1 MDSSQMRALA
11 KKTFF
16 SFLCFTLAMTFTGYK
31 GIETANAAVSP
42 LITSYKPQAVSADV
56 NASYTDANGNTV
68 SATIHH
74 PGIAMS
80 LADLD
85 NMRDHVR
92 AGDEPWDT
100 AFEAFA
106 ADPQSRPN
114 PRILY
119 EAGNDLF
126 VNIRGPWAFTDEN
139 GKYWANPSDYVG
151 TRANTD
157 ALIAFKQAV
166 MWYITGDE
174 TYRSSAMSIIRAYSG
189 IQSVAPHTSFRF
201 ATMTYLLAA
210 AAEIMRYSDTPT
222 ESLKWT
228 ETDTQNF
235 TNMMEL
241 CSVTYNAHSFF
252 MNQHQFTVMGTMA
265 RAIFTNDLEL
275 YAEAVEATMVNAAG
289 DDGGRNGSIKHE
301 MRWMTKNEMTGEP
314 LDPSDYH
321 VQLMEMGRDVGH
333 SYANIAG
340 LSTLAQ
346 TIYAQGTKVDPVNGT
361 MSKAANAVN
370 PFNFLDD
377 RLLAGTTYAL
387 KYHLGY
393 DVPWTPAVANQ
404 SYSGQIF
411 DQINPDLRGRID
423 GFNSVLYNYYKY
435 IEGQDMT
442 QEKFKYLAYAY
453 ETRMPEVAG
462 KDYPLATLLYTPDAA
477 KADGLSNRIILG
489 NITGLTATRAGTDTI
504 NLRWTAVPDALGYNI
519 YRSTEEN
526 GTYTQI
532 NSAPITTTT
541 YSDTSLTPN
550 TIYYYKVCV
559 SGGST
564 FAVVSATT
572 GGTGV
577 PAFDVSHYE
586 LKVNHKHQSVLRV
599 IHPDRSSQ
607 VLTSQASFA
616 SSDPAVAT
624 VNSAGLVT
632 GISAGTATIT
642 ATYNGQS
649 YHATVKV
656 IADAALKAWY
666 KFNETSGT
674 SAADASGNGNT
685 GNVNGGAAW
694 TTGQTGNAV
703 VLDGTNDYIA
713 LPAGVVSDADTI
725 TIAAWVNLDT
735 VSNWT
740 RIFDFGSGTSTYM
753 YLSPKNGA
761 NGKIRFAIKNNNSS
775 EQIIEG
781 QSALPTGGWHHVAVT
796 LNGSIGTLYVD
807 GSEAGSNTSMTM
819 KPSDLGETTQNW
831 IGRSQYAD
839 PYLDGRVDDFR
850 IYTRAISSSEVTSV
864 MNGQTLETVTAAP
877 TGVTAMT
884 ADHRSIN
891 VSWPAVTGATGYH
904 VYAAD
909 SLAENAVYTKINSNV
924 ITGTSY
930 ASLGLKPITAYH
942 YKVTAV
948 NAIGESDTSAIA
960 SATTAGMPVA
970 GLISRYKLDETS
982 GTSAADASGNGNH
995 GTLNGGTAW
1004 ATGKIGGAADLAG
1017 PNGYI
1022 ALPGG
1027 IVSETDTITIAA
1039 WVNLDTASN
1048 WTRIFDF
1055 GSGSS
1060 TSMFL
1065 TPKNGANGKIRF
1077 AIKNNNSSEQIIEG
1091 QSALPTGGWHHVAVT
1106 LNGSTGTLYVD
1117 GALVGSNTS
1126 MTIKPSDLGATT
1138 QNWIGRSQYPDP
1150 YLDGRV
1156 DDFRIYDQ
1164 ALPADEIAA
1173 LAAPGMIA
1181 WYKFDQPG
1189 GVTVADASGD
1199 FNLGTMNGGA
1209 DWTTGKAGNAVE
1221 LNGTNGY
1228 VALPSGIVS
1237 GSDKITIAA
1246 WVNLDSVKN
1255 WSRIF
1260 DFGSGTS
1267 ANMFLT
1273 PKNGANGKI
1282 RFAIKKN
1289 GSSEQIIDGQSAL
1302 LAGGWHHVAVTLNGS
1317 TGTLYVD
1324 GVQVGQ
1330 NNAMTIKPSDL
1341 GATTQ
1346 NWIGRSQYTSDPY
1359 LDGKVDDFRV
1369 YNHALSAGEIAALAG
1384 L

>member
-1 MDSSQMRALA
+1 MDLSQIKTVTKKVFSSI
-11 KKTFF
+11 
-16 SFLCFTLAMTFTGYK
+16 LCFTLAMTFTGFG

-42 LITSYKPQAVSADV
+42 LITSYKPQALNADV

-92 AGDEPWDT
+92 AGDEPWNT

-119 EAGNDLF
+119 EVGNDLF

-157 ALIAFKQAV
+157 ALVAFKQAV

-174 TYRSSAMSIIRAYSG
+174 TYRSSAMYIIRAYSG

-210 AAEIMRYSDTPT
+210 AAEILRYSDTPT

-241 CSVTYNAHSFF
+241 CSVTYNPHSFF

-275 YAEAVEATMVNAAG
+275 YAEAVEASTVNALG

-346 TIYAQGTKVDPVNGT
+346 TIYAQGTKVDPVDGT
-361 MSKAANAVN
+361 MSTAANAVN
-370 PFNFLDD
+370 PFNFLND
-377 RLLAGTTYAL
+377 RLLEGTTYAL

-393 DVPWTPAVANQ
+393 DVLWTPAVANQ

-477 KADGLSNRIILG
+477 KTVGLSNRITLG
-489 NITGLTATRAGTDTI
+489 NIIGLTAAMAGSDAI
-504 NLRWTAVPDALGYNI
+504 NLGWTAVSGALGYNI

-526 GTYTQI
+526 GTYIQI
-532 NSAPITTTT
+532 NNVPVTTTT
-541 YSDTSLTPN
+541 YSDTGLTPN
-550 TIYYYKVCV
+550 TIYYYKVRV

-572 GGTGV
+572 GGDSV

-586 LKVNHKHQSVLRV
+586 LKVNHTHQSVLRV

-624 VNSAGLVT
+624 VDSAGLVT
-632 GISAGTATIT
+632 GINAGTATIT
-642 ATYNGQS
+642 GTFNGQA

-656 IADAALKAWY
+656 IVDTDLKAWY
-666 KFNETSGT
+666 KFDETSGA
-674 SAADASGNGNT
+674 SAADASGYGKT
-685 GNVNGGAAW
+685 GTVNGGAAW

-725 TIAAWVNLDT
+725 TVAAWVNLDT

-781 QSALPTGGWHHVAVT
+781 QSALATGGWHHVAVT
-796 LNGSIGTLYVD
+796 LNGSTGTLYVD
-807 GSEAGSNTSMTM
+807 GAQAGSNTSMTM
-819 KPSDLGETTQNW
+819 KPSDLGWATQNW
-831 IGRSQYAD
+831 IGRSQYSD

-850 IYTRAISSSEVTSV
+850 IYNRAISSSEVTSV
-864 MNGQTLETVTAAP
+864 MNGQTLVTVTAAP
-877 TGVTAMT
+877 TGVTAAT

-904 VYAAD
+904 VYIAD
-909 SLAENAVYTKINSNV
+909 SLAENAVYTKVNSNV

-930 ASLGLKPITAYH
+930 TSLGLKPITAYH

-948 NAIGESDTSAIA
+948 NAIGESDMSAIA
-960 SATTAGMPVA
+960 SATTDGMPVA
-970 GLISRYKLDETS
+970 GLISWYNLDETS
-982 GTSAADASGNGNH
+982 GTSTADASGNGNH
-995 GTLNGGTAW
+995 GTMNGGTAW
-1004 ATGKIGGAADLAG
+1004 TAGKIGNAADLAG
-1017 PNGYI
+1017 TNGYI
-1022 ALPGG
+1022 ALPGS
-1027 IVSETDTITIAA
+1027 IVSGTDTITIAA
-1039 WVNLDTASN
+1039 WVNLDSVSN

-1055 GSGSS
+1055 GSGTS

-1117 GALVGSNTS
+1117 GAQVGINTS

-1173 LAAPGMIA
+1173 LAAPGLIA
-1181 WYKFDQPG
+1181 WYKFDQTG
-1189 GVTVADASGD
+1189 GITVADSSGD
-1199 FNLGTMNGGA
+1199 FNHGTMNGGA
-1209 DWTTGKAGNAVE
+1209 AWTTGKAGNAAD

-1228 VALPSGIVS
+1228 IALPSGIAS
-1237 GSDKITIAA
+1237 GADTITIAA
-1246 WVNLDSVKN
+1246 WVNLDSANN
-1255 WSRIF
+1255 WTRIF

-1267 ANMFLT
+1267 TNMFLT
-1273 PKNGANGKI
+1273 PKNGATGKI
-1282 RFAIKKN
+1282 RFAIKNN
-1289 GSSEQIIDGQSAL
+1289 GSSEQIINGQSAL
-1302 LAGGWHHVAVTLNGS
+1302 PTGGWHHVAVTLNGS

-1324 GVQVGQ
+1324 GLEVGS
-1330 NNAMTIKPSDL
+1330 NTSMTIKPSDL

-1346 NWIGRSQYTSDPY
+1346 NSVGRSQYTADPY
-1359 LDGKVDDFRV
+1359 LDGRVDDFRI
-1369 YNHALSAGEIAALAG
+1369 YNQALSAGEIAALAG

>member
-1 MDSSQMRALA
+1 MDFNQLR
-11 KKTFF
+11 KRCQRFF
-16 SFLCFTLAMTFTGYK
+16 VYILCFTLAMTFTGFGWK
-31 GIETANAAVSP
+31 ETAEAAVSP
-42 LITSYKPQAVSADV
+42 LITSYKPQAVNADV
-56 NASYTDANGNTV
+56 IASYTDANGNTV

-92 AGDEPWDT
+92 AGDEPWNT

-126 VNIRGPWAFTDEN
+126 VNIRGPWAFTDAN

-157 ALIAFKQAV
+157 ALVAFKQAV

-210 AAEIMRYSDTPT
+210 AAEIMRYSDTQT
-222 ESLKWT
+222 ASLKWT
-228 ETDTQNF
+228 ATDTQNF

-241 CSVTYNAHSFF
+241 CSVTYNPHSFF

-265 RAIFTNDLEL
+265 RAIFINDLAL
-275 YAEAVEATMVNAAG
+275 YAEAVEAAMVNAAG

-301 MRWMTKNEMTGEP
+301 MRWMTTNEMTGEP

-333 SYANIAG
+333 AYANIAG

-346 TIYAQGTKVDPVNGT
+346 TIYAQGTKVDPVDGT
-361 MSKAANAVN
+361 MSTAANAVN

-377 RLLAGTTYAL
+377 RLLAGMTHAL

-404 SYSGQIF
+404 SYAGQIF
-411 DQINPDLRGRID
+411 DKINPDQRGRID

-435 IEGQDMT
+435 IEGRDMT

-462 KDYPLATLLYTPDAA
+462 KDYPLASLLYTPDAA
-477 KADGLSNRIILG
+477 KADGVSNRIILD
-489 NITGLTATRAGTDTI
+489 NITGLKATSTGSDAI
-504 NLRWTAVPDALGYNI
+504 NLSWAAVPDALGYNI

-532 NSAPITTTT
+532 NSAPIPTTS

-550 TIYYYKVCV
+550 TNYYYKVRV
-559 SGGST
+559 SGAST
-564 FAVVSATT
+564 FAVVSAAT
-572 GGTGV
+572 GGEGI
-577 PAFDVSHYE
+577 PDFDVSRYSLH
-586 LKVNHKHQSVLRV
+586 VNHKHQSVLRV
-599 IHPDRSSQ
+599 IHPDRSIQ

-616 SSDPAVAT
+616 SSDPAVAA
-624 VNSAGLVT
+624 VDSAGLVT
-632 GISAGTATIT
+632 GISTGTATIT
-642 ATYNGQS
+642 ATYNGQA
-649 YHATVKV
+649 YQATVVV
-656 IADAALKAWY
+656 IADASLKAWY
-666 KFNETSGT
+666 KLDETSGA
-674 SAADASGNGNT
+674 SAADASGYGST
-685 GNVNGGAAW
+685 GTVNGGAAW
-694 TTGQTGNAV
+694 TTGQSGNAV
-703 VLDGTNDYIA
+703 VLDGTNDYIE
-713 LPAGVVSDADTI
+713 LPAGVVEGADTI
-725 TIAAWVNLDT
+725 TVAAWVNLDT
-735 VSNWT
+735 ASNWT

-753 YLSPKNGA
+753 YLSPKNGS

-775 EQIIEG
+775 EQIIDG
-781 QSALPTGGWHHVAVT
+781 QSALATGGWHHVAVT
-796 LNGSIGTLYVD
+796 LNGSTGTLYVD
-807 GSEAGSNTSMTM
+807 GAQAGSNTSMTI
-819 KPSDLGETTQNW
+819 KPSDMGATTQNR
-831 IGRSQYAD
+831 IGRSQFSD

-850 IYTRAISSSEVTSV
+850 IYTRAISSSEMTSV
-864 MNGQTLETVTAAP
+864 MNGQSLETVTAAP
-877 TGVTAMT
+877 TGVA
-884 ADHRSIN
+884 AAAVDHRSIN
-891 VSWPAVTGATGYH
+891 ISWPAITGAAGYN
-904 VYAAD
+904 VYISD
-909 SLAENAVYTKINSNV
+909 SLAENAEFTKVNSQV
-924 ITGTSY
+924 ITETSF
-930 ASLGLKPITAYH
+930 ASQGLKPITSYH

-948 NAIGESDTSAIA
+948 NAIGESDMSAIA
-960 SATTAGMPVA
+960 SATTVGMPVA
-970 GLISRYKLDETS
+970 SLISRYTFDETGGAS
-982 GTSAADASGNGNH
+982 TADASGNGNH
-995 GTLNGGTAW
+995 GTLSGGTAW
-1004 ATGKIGGAADLAG
+1004 TTGRIGGAVDLAG
-1017 PNGYI
+1017 PNGYV

-1027 IVSETDTITIAA
+1027 IVSETDTLTISA

-1055 GSGSS
+1055 GSGTS

-1091 QSALPTGGWHHVAVT
+1091 GSALPTGGWHHVAVT
-1106 LNGSTGTLYVD
+1106 LNGSTGILYVD
-1117 GALVGSNTS
+1117 GSQVGTNTS
-1126 MTIKPSDLGATT
+1126 MTLKPSDLGATT

-1173 LAAPGMIA
+1173 LAAPGMVV
-1181 WYKFDQPG
+1181 WYKFDQSSG
-1189 GVTVADASGD
+1189 TAAADASGD
-1199 FNLGTMNGGA
+1199 FKHGTINGGA
-1209 DWTTGKAGNAVE
+1209 AWTTGKAGNAAE

-1228 VALPSGIVS
+1228 IALPSAVVS
-1237 GSDKITIAA
+1237 GADALTIAA
-1246 WVNLDSVKN
+1246 WVNLESVSN

-1260 DFGSGTS
+1260 DFGSGT
-1267 ANMFLT
+1267 ATNMFLT

-1289 GSSEQIIDGQSAL
+1289 GSSEQIINGQSAL
-1302 LAGGWHHVAVTLNGS
+1302 PTGGWHHVAVTLNGS

-1324 GVQVGQ
+1324 GAQVGQ
-1330 NNAMTIKPSDL
+1330 NTAMTLKPSDL
-1341 GATTQ
+1341 GATAQ

-1369 YNHALSAGEIAALAG
+1369 YYHALSPGEIAALAG

>member
-1 MDSSQMRALA
+1 MSIKPIRKRYQRVFVYL
-11 KKTFF
+11 
-16 SFLCFTLAMTFTGYK
+16 LCFTLAMTITSLGGK
-31 GIETANAAVSP
+31 ETANAAVSP

-56 NASYTDANGNTV
+56 NASYADANGNTV

-92 AGDEPWDT
+92 AGDEPWNT

-126 VNIRGPWAFTDEN
+126 VNIRGPWAFTDAN
-139 GKYWANPSDYVG
+139 GKYWADPSDYVG

-157 ALIAFKQAV
+157 ALVAFKQAV

-174 TYRSSAMSIIRAYSG
+174 TYRSSAMSIIRSYSG

-210 AAEIMRYSDTPT
+210 AAEIMRYSDTQT
-222 ESLKWT
+222 ASLKWT
-228 ETDTQNF
+228 ATDTQNF

-241 CSVTYNAHSFF
+241 CSVTYNPHSFF

-265 RAIFTNDLEL
+265 RAIFTNDLAL
-275 YAEAVEATMVNAAG
+275 YAEAVEAAMVNAAG

-301 MRWMTKNEMTGEP
+301 MRWMTANEMTGEP

-333 SYANIAG
+333 AYANIAG

-346 TIYAQGTKVDPVNGT
+346 TIYAQGTKVDPVDGT
-361 MSKAANAVN
+361 MSTAANAVN
-370 PFNFLDD
+370 PFNFLND
-377 RLLAGTTYAL
+377 RLLEGTSYAL

-404 SYSGQIF
+404 SYAGQIF
-411 DQINPDLRGRID
+411 DKINPDQRGRID

-462 KDYPLATLLYTPDAA
+462 KDYPLASLLYTPDAA
-477 KADGLSNRIILG
+477 KTDGLSNRIILG
-489 NITGLTATRAGTDTI
+489 HITGLTATRTGSNTI

-526 GTYTQI
+526 GTYTQM
-532 NSAPITTTT
+532 NSAPVTSTS
-541 YSDTSLTPN
+541 YSGTSLTPN
-550 TIYYYKVCV
+550 TTYYYKVRV

-564 FAVVSATT
+564 FADVSATT
-572 GGTGV
+572 GGEGI
-577 PAFDVSHYE
+577 PDFDVSRYSLH
-586 LKVNHKHQSVLRV
+586 VNHKHQSVLRV
-599 IHPDRSSQ
+599 IHPDRSIQ
-607 VLTSQASFA
+607 VLNSQASFA
-616 SSDPAVAT
+616 SSNPAVAT

-632 GISAGTATIT
+632 GISVGTATIT
-642 ATYNGQS
+642 ATFNGQA
-649 YHATVKV
+649 YQATVQV

-666 KFNETSGT
+666 KLDATSGA
-674 SAADASGNGNT
+674 SAADSSGYGNHGT
-685 GNVNGGAAW
+685 MNGGTSW
-694 TTGQTGNAV
+694 TAGKFGNAAD
-703 VLDGTNDYIA
+703 LAGTNGYIA
-713 LPAGVVSDADTI
+713 LPGGIVSDADTI
-725 TIAAWVNLDT
+725 TVAAWVNLDT
-735 VSNWT
+735 ASNWS

-761 NGKIRFAIKNNNSS
+761 NS
-775 EQIIEG
+775 
-781 QSALPTGGWHHVAVT
+781 
-796 LNGSIGTLYVD
+796 
-807 GSEAGSNTSMTM
+807 
-819 KPSDLGETTQNW
+819 
-831 IGRSQYAD
+831 
-839 PYLDGRVDDFR
+839 
-850 IYTRAISSSEVTSV
+850 
-864 MNGQTLETVTAAP
+864 
-877 TGVTAMT
+877 
-884 ADHRSIN
+884 
-891 VSWPAVTGATGYH
+891 
-904 VYAAD
+904 
-909 SLAENAVYTKINSNV
+909 
-924 ITGTSY
+924 
-930 ASLGLKPITAYH
+930 
-942 YKVTAV
+942 
-948 NAIGESDTSAIA
+948 
-960 SATTAGMPVA
+960 
-970 GLISRYKLDETS
+970 
-982 GTSAADASGNGNH
+982 
-995 GTLNGGTAW
+995 
-1004 ATGKIGGAADLAG
+1004 
-1017 PNGYI
+1017 
-1022 ALPGG
+1022 
-1027 IVSETDTITIAA
+1027 
-1039 WVNLDTASN
+1039 
-1048 WTRIFDF
+1048 
-1055 GSGSS
+1055 
-1060 TSMFL
+1060 
-1065 TPKNGANGKIRF
+1065 KIRF

-1117 GALVGSNTS
+1117 GVQAGSHASMTIKPSDLGATTQNWIGRSQYADPYLDGRVDDFRIYNRAISSSEVTSVMNGQTLGTVTAAPTDVTAATADHRSINISWPAVTGATGYNVYISDSLAENAVYTKVNSQVITGTTYASLGLKPITAYHYKVTAVNAIGESDMSAIASATTDGMPVAGLLSWYKLDETTGALAADASGSGKHGTMNGGTAWATGTIGGAADLAGTNGYIALPGGIVSGTDTLTIAAWVNLDTASNWARIFDFGSGTSISMFLTPRNGANGKIRFAIKNNGSSEQIIDGQSALPTGSWHHVAVTLNGSTGILYVDGSQVGTHTS
-1126 MTIKPSDLGATT
+1126 MTLKPSDLGATT

-1181 WYKFDQPG
+1181 WYKFDQSSG
-1189 GVTVADASGD
+1189 NTAADASGN
-1199 FNLGTMNGGA
+1199 FKHGTMYGGA
-1209 DWTTGKAGNAVE
+1209 AWTTGKAGNAAE

-1228 VALPSGIVS
+1228 MALPSAVVS
-1237 GSDKITIAA
+1237 GADAITIAA
-1246 WVNLDSVKN
+1246 WVNLDSVSN

-1260 DFGSGTS
+1260 DFGSGT
-1267 ANMFLT
+1267 ATNMFLT

-1289 GSSEQIIDGQSAL
+1289 GTSEQIIDGQSAL
-1302 LAGGWHHVAVTLNGS
+1302 PTGGWHHVAVALNGS

-1330 NNAMTIKPSDL
+1330 NTAMTLKPSDL
-1341 GATTQ
+1341 GATAQ
-1346 NWIGRSQYTSDPY
+1346 NWIGRSQYSTDPY
-1359 LDGKVDDFRV
+1359 LDGRVDDFRV
-1369 YNHALSAGEIAALAG
+1369 YNQALSAGEIAALAG